1 MNNLRKIA
9 ITLSGGLLLLISLIF
24 IALPGTVI
32 LLPLSLAILALE
44 YDWAKRYLKV
54 AQRMLTQS
62 ARKMDQFVSKCRR
75 R

>member
-9 ITLSGGLLLLISLIF
+9 ITLSGGFLLLISLIF

-62 ARKMDQFVSKCRR
+62 AKKMDQFVSKYRR